1 MKTYLIFKNLS
12 GGFRICDGSWR
23 TETEKFT
30 LEQINQDI
38 LIRKMKEQHKL
49 LHPVTKKYGEVSDI
63 AFSEVDKARD
73 FVYFADDYYL
83 YGFYTIKTNKL
94 LSVLD
99 AIVERYNFMKRWGVK
114 PSQINYLIK
123 DIIKVLRTDFEELE
137 RKSLLQTEEES
148 K

>member
-1 MKTYLIFKNLS
+1 MKTYLIFKKLS
-12 GGFRICDGSWR
+12 SGFRISDRFWS
-23 TETEKFT
+23 TETEKIK
-30 LEQINQDI
+30 LEQITKNI
-38 LIRKMKEQHKL
+38 MIRKMKEQYKL
-49 LHPVTKKYGEVSDI
+49 LHPVTRGFGEVSDI
-63 AFSEVDKARD
+63 AFSEIEKVRD
-73 FVYFADDYYL
+73 FVDFADNYYL

-99 AIVERYNFMKRWGVK
+99 AIVERYNFMKRWGIK
-114 PSQINYLIK
+114 LSQINYLIE